1 MNTPVTHTTARAQ
14 TPRREDHFKAPVPY
28 SSPEEKRVVESHK
41 TSNVEDKMSALM
53 AYRKA
58 KGLCY
63 KCGMK

>member
-1 MNTPVTHTTARAQ
+1 MN
-14 TPRREDHFKAPVPY
+14 TPRREGHFKAPVPY
-28 SSPEEKRVVESHK
+28 SSPEEKRVVESQK